1 MIIGSFINEEDGCI
15 IYKGLVMAKFNPKMR
30 SLFAVDDDDVDDVDH
45 SVINV
50 TFCCH
55 YLIRLTFL

>member
-30 SLFAVDDDDVDDVDH
+30 SLFAVDDVV
-45 SVINV
+45 
-50 TFCCH
+50 
-55 YLIRLTFL
+55 LITVQ